1 MDINLMIT
9 SFPKLL
15 DATVVTVKLLSLSL
29 FFGLFIGLLFA
40 ILRLSKNKII
50 NKFAYG
56 YSYVFRG
63 TPLLVQIFIIYFGL
77 GNIEY
82 FRSTF
87 LWVVFKEPYWCAIIA
102 FALNTGAYT
111 SEILRSAFQT
121 IKPGFIEAGKSL
133 GISNKII
140 FYKIQIPIA
149 IRQSLPAYGNEIILM
164 MKGTSLASTVTL
176 MDFDLMINSLPK
188 LLGATV
194 VTLKLLSAS
203 LFFGLFIGLLFAVLR
218 LNKNKIINKFA
229 YTYSYV
235 FRGTPLLVQIFI
247 IYFGLGQIEYFRSTF
262 LWVVFKEPYWCAI
275 IAFALNTGAYTSEI
289 LRSAFQT
296 IKPGLIE
303 AGKSLGISNKIIF
316 YKIQIPIAIRQS
328 LPAYGNEIILMMKGT
343 SLASTV
349 TLMDLTGV
357 AKYIISTTFKPIEVF
372 IVAGGIYLFMTFIIH
387 NVIKFLE
394 KKYSF
399 N

>member
-1 MDINLMIT
+1 MDIELMVS
-9 SFPKLL
+9 SF
-15 DATVVTVKLLSLSL
+15 
-29 FFGLFIGLLFA
+29 
-40 ILRLSKNKII
+40 
-50 NKFAYG
+50 
-56 YSYVFRG
+56 
-63 TPLLVQIFIIYFGL
+63 
-77 GNIEY
+77 
-82 FRSTF
+82 
-87 LWVVFKEPYWCAIIA
+87 
-102 FALNTGAYT
+102 
-111 SEILRSAFQT
+111 
-121 IKPGFIEAGKSL
+121 
-133 GISNKII
+133 
-140 FYKIQIPIA
+140 
-149 IRQSLPAYGNEIILM
+149 
-164 MKGTSLASTVTL
+164 
-176 MDFDLMINSLPK
+176 PK

-194 VTLKLLSAS
+194 ITLKLLSVS
-203 LFFGLFIGLLFAVLR
+203 LVIGLFIGLIFAILR
-218 LNKNKIINKFA
+218 LNKNIFITRFA
-229 YTYSYV
+229 YGYSYI

-247 IYFGLGQIEYFRSTF
+247 IYFGLGQIEYLRSTV
-262 LWVVFKEPYWCAI
+262 LWVILKEPYWCAI

-357 AKYIISTTFKPIEVF
+357 AKYIISTTFKPVEVF

-387 NVIKFLE
+387 NVIKYLE

-399 N
+399 SQ

>member
-1 MDINLMIT
+1 MDIELMVS
-9 SFPKLL
+9 SF
-15 DATVVTVKLLSLSL
+15 
-29 FFGLFIGLLFA
+29 
-40 ILRLSKNKII
+40 
-50 NKFAYG
+50 
-56 YSYVFRG
+56 
-63 TPLLVQIFIIYFGL
+63 
-77 GNIEY
+77 
-82 FRSTF
+82 
-87 LWVVFKEPYWCAIIA
+87 
-102 FALNTGAYT
+102 
-111 SEILRSAFQT
+111 
-121 IKPGFIEAGKSL
+121 
-133 GISNKII
+133 
-140 FYKIQIPIA
+140 
-149 IRQSLPAYGNEIILM
+149 
-164 MKGTSLASTVTL
+164 
-176 MDFDLMINSLPK
+176 PK

-194 VTLKLLSAS
+194 ITLKLLSVS
-203 LFFGLFIGLLFAVLR
+203 LVIGLFIGLIFAILR
-218 LNKNKIINKFA
+218 LNKNIFIRRFA
-229 YTYSYV
+229 YGYSYI

-247 IYFGLGQIEYFRSTF
+247 IYFGLGQIEYLRSTV
-262 LWVVFKEPYWCAI
+262 LWVILKEPYWCAI

-357 AKYIISTTFKPIEVF
+357 AKYIISTTFKPVEVF

-387 NVIKFLE
+387 NAIKYLE

-399 N
+399 SQ

>member
-1 MDINLMIT
+1 MDFELMIN

-15 DATVVTVKLLSLSL
+15 NAAVVTLKLLSVSL
-29 FFGLFIGLLFA
+29 VVGLFIGLSFA
-40 ILRLSKNKII
+40 ILRLNKNIFI

-77 GNIEY
+77 GQIESL
-82 FRSTF
+82 RSSF
-87 LWVVFKEPYWCAIIA
+87 LWVILKEPYWCAIIA
-102 FALNTGAYT
+102 FSLNTGAYT

-121 IKPGFIEAGKSL
+121 IKPGIIEAGKSL

-140 FYKIQIPIA
+140 FYKVQIPIA

-164 MKGTSLASTVTL
+164 L
-176 MDFDLMINSLPK
+176 
-188 LLGATV
+188 
-194 VTLKLLSAS
+194 
-203 LFFGLFIGLLFAVLR
+203 
-218 LNKNKIINKFA
+218 
-229 YTYSYV
+229 
-235 FRGTPLLVQIFI
+235 
-247 IYFGLGQIEYFRSTF
+247 
-262 LWVVFKEPYWCAI
+262 
-275 IAFALNTGAYTSEI
+275 
-289 LRSAFQT
+289 
-296 IKPGLIE
+296 
-303 AGKSLGISNKIIF
+303 
-316 YKIQIPIAIRQS
+316 
-328 LPAYGNEIILMMKGT
+328 KGT

-394 KKYSF
+394 KKYSY
-399 N
+399 

>member
-1 MDINLMIT
+1 MDLELMIN

-15 DATVVTVKLLSLSL
+15 NAALITLKLLSISL
-29 FFGLFIGLLFA
+29 IIGLFIGLFFA
-40 ILRLSKNKII
+40 ILRLNKNIFI
-50 NKFAYG
+50 NRFAYG

-77 GNIEY
+77 GQIEY
-82 FRSTF
+82 LRSTV
-87 LWVVFKEPYWCAIIA
+87 LWVILKEPYWCAIIA

-121 IKPGFIEAGKSL
+121 IKPGIIEAGKSL
-133 GISNKII
+133 GISNKVI

-164 MKGTSLASTVTL
+164 MKGTSLASTVT
-176 MDFDLMINSLPK
+176 I
-188 LLGATV
+188 
-194 VTLKLLSAS
+194 
-203 LFFGLFIGLLFAVLR
+203 
-218 LNKNKIINKFA
+218 
-229 YTYSYV
+229 
-235 FRGTPLLVQIFI
+235 
-247 IYFGLGQIEYFRSTF
+247 
-262 LWVVFKEPYWCAI
+262 
-275 IAFALNTGAYTSEI
+275 
-289 LRSAFQT
+289 
-296 IKPGLIE
+296 
-303 AGKSLGISNKIIF
+303 
-316 YKIQIPIAIRQS
+316 
-328 LPAYGNEIILMMKGT
+328 
-343 SLASTV
+343 
-349 TLMDLTGV
+349 MDLTGV

>member
-1 MDINLMIT
+1 MDLELMIT

-15 DATVVTVKLLSLSL
+15 NAAVITLKLLSVSL
-29 FFGLFIGLLFA
+29 FVGLFIGLLFA
-40 ILRLSKNKII
+40 ILRLNKNIYV

-56 YSYVFRG
+56 YSY
-63 TPLLVQIFIIYFGL
+63 I
-77 GNIEY
+77 
-82 FRSTF
+82 
-87 LWVVFKEPYWCAIIA
+87 
-102 FALNTGAYT
+102 
-111 SEILRSAFQT
+111 
-121 IKPGFIEAGKSL
+121 
-133 GISNKII
+133 
-140 FYKIQIPIA
+140 
-149 IRQSLPAYGNEIILM
+149 
-164 MKGTSLASTVTL
+164 
-176 MDFDLMINSLPK
+176 
-188 LLGATV
+188 
-194 VTLKLLSAS
+194 
-203 LFFGLFIGLLFAVLR
+203 
-218 LNKNKIINKFA
+218 
-229 YTYSYV
+229 

-247 IYFGLGQIEYFRSTF
+247 IYFGLGQVEYLRSTI
-262 LWVVFKEPYWCAI
+262 LWVILKEPYWCAI

-372 IVAGGIYLFMTFIIH
+372 IVAGGIYLFMTFLIH
-387 NVIKFLE
+387 NLIKFLE

>member
-1 MDINLMIT
+1 MDLDLMVS

-15 DATVVTVKLLSLSL
+15 NATLVTLKLLSLSL
-29 FFGLFIGLLFA
+29 IFGLILGLFFA
-40 ILRLSKNKII
+40 ILRLNKNIFI
-50 NKFAYG
+50 NRFAYG

-77 GNIEY
+77 GQIEY
-82 FRSTF
+82 LRSTI
-87 LWVVFKEPYWCAIIA
+87 LWSILKEPYWCAIIA

-121 IKPGFIEAGKSL
+121 IKPGIIEAGKSL
-133 GISNKII
+133 GISNKVI

-164 MKGTSLASTVTL
+164 MKGTSLASTVT
-176 MDFDLMINSLPK
+176 I
-188 LLGATV
+188 
-194 VTLKLLSAS
+194 
-203 LFFGLFIGLLFAVLR
+203 
-218 LNKNKIINKFA
+218 
-229 YTYSYV
+229 
-235 FRGTPLLVQIFI
+235 
-247 IYFGLGQIEYFRSTF
+247 
-262 LWVVFKEPYWCAI
+262 
-275 IAFALNTGAYTSEI
+275 
-289 LRSAFQT
+289 
-296 IKPGLIE
+296 
-303 AGKSLGISNKIIF
+303 
-316 YKIQIPIAIRQS
+316 
-328 LPAYGNEIILMMKGT
+328 
-343 SLASTV
+343 
-349 TLMDLTGV
+349 MDLTGV